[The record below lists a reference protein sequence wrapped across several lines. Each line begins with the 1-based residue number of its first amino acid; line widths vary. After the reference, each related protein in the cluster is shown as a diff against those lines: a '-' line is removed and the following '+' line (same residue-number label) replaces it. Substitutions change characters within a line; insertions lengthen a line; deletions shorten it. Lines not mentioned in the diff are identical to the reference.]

1 MEFLLAVIFIVLGL
15 FLLAKGADFLVDGSS
30 NIAKKFHIPEII
42 IGLTIVA
49 IGTSLPELVISVT
62 AAINGENGISMGN
75 VIGSNFANLF
85 LVIGICATI
94 RPFHI
99 KKQTRFIDQPL
110 VVFCTIILYII
121 TVNDG
126 YISQFEGF
134 TLLSIMVLYIAYTIL
149 MVKFRKINE
158 RL

>member
-1 MEFLLAVIFIVLGL
+1 MEFLLAIICIVLGL

-30 NIAKKFHIPEII
+30 NIAKKFHIPEIL

-62 AAINGENGISMGN
+62 AAVNGENAISLGN

-85 LVIGICATI
+85 LVIGVCATM
-94 RPFHI
+94 RPFHV
-99 KKQTRFIDQPL
+99 KKQTRFIDQP
-110 VVFCTIILYII
+110 VVVLCTILLYLIVI
-121 TVNDG
+121 NDG
-126 YISQFEGF
+126 VISRFEGV
-134 TLLSIMVLYIAYTIL
+134 TLLLFTVLYISYTIL
-149 MVKFRKINE
+149 MGKFRKVHE

>member
-1 MEFLLAVIFIVLGL
+1 MEFLLAVILIVLGL
-15 FLLAKGADFLVDGSS
+15 YLLAKGADFLVDGSS

-62 AAINGENGISMGN
+62 AAVNGENAISMGN

-85 LVIGICATI
+85 LVIGICALI

-99 KKQTRFIDQPL
+99 KKQTRFIDQPI
-110 VVFCTIILYII
+110 VVLCTIMLYLITANDGII
-121 TVNDG
+121 TK
-126 YISQFEGF
+126 FEGV
-134 TLLSIMVLYIAYTIL
+134 TLLSFMVLYILYTIL
-149 MVKFRKINE
+149 MGKFRKIHE
-158 RL
+158 